1 MSMPNHQRH
10 LQQQQSRQHFRNLF
24 DVDGQIS
31 QQLAT
36 ISPPNFPDQS
46 HPPYVPPF
54 HVAGFAPGTAADL
67 EPNNG
72 GGGSDSM
79 WNYRLEPKKKRLKEQ
94 DFLDNSSQLY
104 SFDFLQPRS
113 VSTGLGLS
121 LDNSRMA
128 CTGDSPFLALLGDDV
143 DQELRRQDLEIDRFL
158 RVQGDRLRQVILDKV
173 QASQLQTISALEE
186 KVVQKLHENEAEVES
201 INKRN
206 VELEERMEQLA
217 YEVGSWQERAKYN
230 ENMINALKV
239 SLQQIY
245 AQSRDSK
252 EGCGDSEV
260 DDTASCCNGHAFDFR
275 LLCKENNDM
284 KELMRCKVCRVNEVC
299 MLLLPCKHLCLCK
312 VCESKLNLCP
322 LCHSSKFIGMEV
334 YM

>member
-1 MSMPNHQRH
+1 MAMPYHRH
-10 LQQQQSRQHFRNLF
+10 LQQQSKQHFRNLF

-36 ISPPNFPDQS
+36 ISAPNFADQS

-54 HVAGFAPGTAADL
+54 HVAGLAPGTVADL
-67 EPNNG
+67 ERNDG
-72 GGGSDSM
+72 GEGGSDLM
-79 WNYRLEPKKKRLKEQ
+79 WNYGLEPKKKRLKEQ
-94 DFLDNSSQLY
+94 DFLDNNSQLY
-104 SFDFLQPRS
+104 SVDFLQPRS

-128 CTGDSPFLALLGDDV
+128 STGDSPFLAFLGDDV
-143 DQELRRQDLEIDRFL
+143 DEELQRQDLEIDRFL

-173 QASQLQTISALEE
+173 QASQLHTILTLEE
-186 KVVQKLHENEAEVES
+186 KVVQKLHEKEAEVETV
-201 INKRN
+201 NKRN
-206 VELEERMEQLA
+206 VELEEQMEQLA
-217 YEVGSWQERAKYN
+217 YEAGFWQERAKYN

-245 AQSRDSK
+245 AQSKDSK

-260 DDTASCCNGHAFDFR
+260 DDTASCCNGRAFDFHILR
-275 LLCKENNDM
+275 RENNDM
-284 KELMRCKVCRVNEVC
+284 KELMTCKVCRVNEVC

-312 VCESKLNLCP
+312 ACESKLSICP
-322 LCHSSKFIGMEV
+322 LCHSSKFISMEV